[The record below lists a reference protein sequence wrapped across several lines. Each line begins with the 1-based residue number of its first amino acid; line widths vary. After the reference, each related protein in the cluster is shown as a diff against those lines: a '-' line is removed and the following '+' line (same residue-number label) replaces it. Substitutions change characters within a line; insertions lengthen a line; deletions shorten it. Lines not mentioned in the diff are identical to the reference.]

1 MGQKKKTPAPRS
13 KQSPSSATAE
23 VEPSGISA
31 GSVHDGG
38 FAGPDANVEPLDSA
52 MIKLECEKA
61 LASFRRGSYVK
72 ALRLM
77 KESCLRH
84 QDSALIYRVQGT
96 VCVKVASVF
105 EDLATKNR
113 YLRNAIESARKAV
126 ELSPNSIEFGHFYAN
141 MLYDAA
147 IDGRDG
153 IEYEEVV
160 HECHRA
166 LSIENPIDPAKESLQ
181 DETQQKILTPE
192 ARIAH
197 VQDEL
202 RSLIQKSNL
211 SSLSSWMKNL
221 GNGEEK
227 FRIIPFRRT
236 VEDPI
241 ESNLIQARRPNEI
254 KKATKTLEEKR
265 KEIEVQVAALRLLQQ
280 NSESSVSDNVGNVND
295 KGSDPTL
302 GTGQRS
308 GERRRHGNARKNGST
323 AERRDRVRSYWD
335 SMTKEMKKQ
344 LLRVKISDLKSHF
357 SSLKDDNANEIITEA
372 LSFCEA
378 NKTWRFWVCCR
389 CSEKF
394 LDSEAHMQHI
404 VHEHMGDV
412 LPRMQMVLPQSID
425 SERTEMLLSTPW
437 IPLDLSAAVKLLRS
451 QQKIQNTEFNG
462 FHSGDIMEDGDD
474 CFKDAWNDTS
484 PEKENLGDA
493 CNGCD
498 ENESEEGKMPITFH
512 LPNEWPIYDDP
523 ERAKLLE
530 KIRAA
535 FVLLIRHK
543 YLAASHHD
551 KVIQFT
557 LDELQNL
564 ASVSQFLSCGLG
576 QSPICICFL
585 GATQLMKILKFLQDL
600 SQACG
605 LSRYSEQSNPIDEV
619 NFGDLGLEVT
629 EEILFDGEDSCL
641 LLDEKLLGTECI
653 QEKYTGPALKNG
665 AIANSGD
672 IANGNNVSSGVNG
685 FLSWIFAG
693 PSSGEQI
700 VSWMRTKE
708 EKTNQGLEIMQIL
721 EKEFCH
727 LQNLCERKCEHLN
740 YEGAL
745 QTVEDLCLEEG
756 RKRETSAEF
765 THESYESVLRKRR
778 EELNESDHELVFIS
792 SRFEVDAI
800 TNVLKDA
807 ESLNHN
813 QFGYEESCAS
823 TSSQLRDLES
833 GEADEW
839 GLKVSFNEA
848 DSFIEIA
855 IQKQK
860 EQLSAELS
868 RIDAR
873 MMRSVTGMQQ
883 LELKLGPVSS
893 NDYQIVLL
901 PLVKSSMRAH
911 LEALAEKDAT
921 EKSDA
926 ARDALLV
933 ELTLDSKKEA
943 RGRNDNSKHTQEK
956 SKDKRKIKDTKKL
969 KDATLGNGHHFN
981 VDSMEHS
988 HLPVVSFGDHSEAG
1002 IVSEVGAL
1010 KKQEEEYM
1018 RQVELEEEERKLE
1031 KTLEYQRKIEN
1042 EAKEKHTAEQQKK
1055 YSSLVPM
1062 NVPETMDIVCT
1073 NNVVDDLCLQE
1084 QENSK
1089 NWIQTNGVPDNL
1101 EGTKVNTNGVLS
1113 STNHC
1118 AITDTAKLQRVKS
1131 QKVANGVA
1139 TQAIVLQSDQRIGR
1153 RGRRQ
1158 KASNKSVDRIY
1169 QVTPSESEN
1178 IKSQRS
1184 GTEGERESEYLRSN
1198 GIKFTGFLTRI
1209 LDALGKTPI
1218 KAPVKQ
1224 IYPLKLIVHEAE
1236 TKTLRQLQAEE
1247 DEEERFQADLKKAVR
1262 QSLDV
1267 YQGRRYMPPYLR
1279 TPLEVNKDGVLS
1291 DVTEES
1297 LSSTGVAIFGTG
1309 LQNEVGEYN
1318 CFLNVIIQSLWNL
1331 GLFRAEFLRRSTL
1344 EHHHVGDP
1352 CVVCSLYEIFTALTA
1367 ASSETHKEPVAPSS
1381 LRIALSNLYPDS
1393 SFFQEAQMNDAS
1405 EVLAVIFDCLHRSFA
1420 QSSSVSETES
1430 SESNCT
1436 GSWDCANRTC
1446 IAHSLFGMDIFEQLN
1461 CYSCGLESRHMKYTS
1476 FFHNINAN
1484 ALRTMKV
1491 TCVENSFDELLNLV
1505 EMNHQ
1510 LACDPEAGG
1519 CGKPNHI
1526 HHILTSPPHVFT
1538 IVLGWQNTCE
1548 TVEDIAATLAALN
1561 TEIDI
1566 SIMYRGLDP
1575 KSMYSLV
1582 SVVCYYGQHYHCFA
1596 YSHEHDRWIMYD
1608 DKTVKVIGSWSDVLS
1623 MCERGHLQPQ
1633 FRRSLKYKLQRK

>member
-1 MGQKKKTPAPRS
+1 MGQKKKPPASRS
-13 KQSPSSATAE
+13 KQSPSSTTAVTVVE
-23 VEPSGISA
+23 VEPSSEISDC
-31 GSVHDGG
+31 SVPEVG
-38 FAGPDANVEPLDSA
+38 FSGPEANVEPLDSA
-52 MIKLECEKA
+52 VVRQECEKA
-61 LASFRRGSYVK
+61 LASFQRGSYNK
-72 ALRLM
+72 AIRLM
-77 KESCLRH
+77 KESCSRH
-84 QDSALIYRVQGT
+84 QDSALIFRVQGT
-96 VCVKVASVF
+96 LYVKVASVF
-105 EDLATKNR
+105 ENLVTKQR
-113 YLRNAIESARKAV
+113 YLLNAIESARKAV

-141 MLYDAA
+141 LLYDAA
-147 IDGRDG
+147 SDGRDG
-153 IEYEEVV
+153 IEYDEVV
-160 HECHRA
+160 QECHRS
-166 LSIENPIDPAKESLQ
+166 LSIENPIDPARDSLQ

-192 ARIAH
+192 ARIVH

-202 RSLIQKSNL
+202 RSLIQKSNF

-221 GNGEEK
+221 GTGEEK
-227 FRIIPFRRT
+227 YRIIPIRRP

-241 ESNLIQARRPNEI
+241 ESNLIQTRRPNEI
-254 KKATKTLEEKR
+254 QKANKTREELR
-265 KEIEVQVAALRLLQQ
+265 KEIEVKVAAARLLQQ
-280 NSESSVSDNVGNVND
+280 KSESPPSDNAGTVNN
-295 KGSDPTL
+295 KGSDTTL
-302 GTGQRS
+302 GTGQR
-308 GERRRHGNARKNGST
+308 GGGKKRHGNARNNSST

-335 SMTKEMKKQ
+335 SMSKEMKKG
-344 LLRVKISDLKSHF
+344 LLRVKFSDLKSHF
-357 SSLKDDNANEIITEA
+357 SASKDDNANEIISEA
-372 LSFCEA
+372 MSFHKA
-378 NKTWRFWVCCR
+378 NKTWRFWACCR

-394 LDSEAHMQHI
+394 LDTEAHMQHI
-404 VHEHMGDV
+404 VQEHMGNV
-412 LPRMQMVLPQSID
+412 LPRMQMVLPESLN
-425 SERTEMLLSTPW
+425 SERIEMLLCTPW
-437 IPLDLSAAVKLLRS
+437 KPLDLSATMKLLRS

-462 FHSGDIMEDGDD
+462 FHSGDIMEEDDD

-484 PEKENLGDA
+484 PEKENLGDT
-493 CNGCD
+493 CNGVN
-498 ENESEEGKMPITFH
+498 ENEPEEGKMPITFH
-512 LPNEWPIYDDP
+512 LPDEWPISDDP

-535 FVLLIRHK
+535 FELLIRHK

-564 ASVSQFLSCGLG
+564 ASVSQFLNRGLG

-585 GATQLMKILKFLQDL
+585 GATQLRKILKFLQDL

-605 LSRYSEQSNPIDEV
+605 LSRYSEQSNPNDEI

-653 QEKYTGPALKNG
+653 QEKYMGSALKNVT
-665 AIANSGD
+665 IASSGD
-672 IANGNNVSSGVNG
+672 IANGNNVSSGADG
-685 FLSWIFAG
+685 FLSWIFTG
-693 PSSGEQI
+693 PSSEEQT
-700 VSWMRTKE
+700 VSWMRTME
-708 EKTNQGLEIMQIL
+708 EKTNQGVEIMQIL
-721 EKEFCH
+721 EKEFCV
-727 LQNLCERKCEHLN
+727 LQNLCERKCEHLS

-756 RKRETSAEF
+756 RKRETSADF

-778 EELNESDHELVFIS
+778 EELNESDHEFMFIS
-792 SRFEVDAI
+792 SRFELDAI

-807 ESLNHN
+807 DSLNHN
-813 QFGYEESCAS
+813 QFGYEESYAY
-823 TSSQLRDLES
+823 TSQLRDLEC
-833 GEADEW
+833 GEVDEW
-839 GLKVSFNEA
+839 GIKDSFNEA

-860 EQLSAELS
+860 EHLSSELS

-873 MMRSVTGMQQ
+873 MMRNVTGMQQ
-883 LELKLGPVSS
+883 LELKLGLVST
-893 NDYQIVLL
+893 NDYKIVLL
-901 PLVKSSMRAH
+901 PLVKSYMRSH
-911 LEALAEKDAT
+911 LEALAQKDAT

-933 ELTLDSKKEA
+933 ELALDSKKEA

-969 KDATLGNGHHFN
+969 KDATIGNGHHFN
-981 VDSMEHS
+981 VESMEQS
-988 HLPVVSFGDHSEAG
+988 HLPVASIGDPSEVD
-1002 IVSEVGAL
+1002 IVSEAL
-1010 KKQEEEYM
+1010 KEQEEES
-1018 RQVELEEEERKLE
+1018 RRRVELEEEEKKLE

-1042 EAKEKHTAEQQKK
+1042 EAKEKHNAEQQKK

-1062 NVPETMDIVCT
+1062 NVPETYIVCT
-1073 NNVVDDLCLQE
+1073 NNVGGDLYLEAQDK
-1084 QENSK
+1084 S
-1089 NWIQTNGVPDNL
+1089 NWSQTNGVPDIL
-1101 EGTKVNTNGVLS
+1101 ERTKVNTNGILP

-1118 AITDTAKLQRVKS
+1118 AISDAATVQDVKS
-1131 QKVANGVA
+1131 QKVVANGVA
-1139 TQAIVLQSDQRIGR
+1139 TQAGVFQSEQRIGR

-1158 KASNKSVDRIY
+1158 KASNKLADVKD
-1169 QVTPSESEN
+1169 QATPSESKNSE
-1178 IKSQRS
+1178 SMRS
-1184 GTEGERESEYLRSN
+1184 GTNNERQSETLISN
-1198 GIKFTGFLTRI
+1198 G
-1209 LDALGKTPI
+1209 D
-1218 KAPVKQ
+1218 
-1224 IYPLKLIVHEAE
+1224 AE

-1267 YQGRRYMPPYLR
+1267 YQGSRNMPTYPR
-1279 TPLEVNKDGVLS
+1279 TPLEVNNDGVLS

-1297 LSSTGVAIFGTG
+1297 LSSTGVVIFGTG

-1331 GLFRAEFLRRSTL
+1331 GMFRAEFLRRSTL

-1352 CVVCSLYEIFTALTA
+1352 CVVCSLYDIFTSLSA
-1367 ASSETHKEPVAPSS
+1367 ASSETRKEPVAPSS

-1420 QSSSVSETES
+1420 QSSSVSDAES

-1461 CYSCGLESRHMKYTS
+1461 CYSCGLESRHLKYTS
-1476 FFHNINAN
+1476 FFHNINAS

-1491 TCVENSFDELLNLV
+1491 TCVEDSFDELLNLV

-1519 CGKPNHI
+1519 CGKLNHI
-1526 HHILTSPPHVFT
+1526 HHILTTPPHVFT

-1548 TVEDIAATLAALN
+1548 TVEDIAATLSALN

-1566 SIMYRGLDP
+1566 SIIYRGLDP
-1575 KSMYSLV
+1575 KSIYSLA

-1633 FRRSLKYKLQRK
+1633 VLLYEKQR

>member
-1 MGQKKKTPAPRS
+1 MGQKKKTPASRS
-13 KQSPSSATAE
+13 KQSPPSVTPVTTAPE
-23 VEPSGISA
+23 DEPSEISA
-31 GSVHDGG
+31 CTVHEGECSG
-38 FAGPDANVEPLDSA
+38 ADANVDVEPLDSA
-52 MIKLECEKA
+52 VIKLECEKA
-61 LASFRRGSYVK
+61 LASFRRGSYNK
-72 ALRLM
+72 AIRLM

-96 VCVKVASVF
+96 VFVKVASVF

-113 YLRNAIESARKAV
+113 YLHNAIESARKAV
-126 ELSPNSIEFGHFYAN
+126 ELSPHSIEFGHFYAN
-141 MLYDAA
+141 LLYDAA

-153 IEYEEVV
+153 IEYDEVV
-160 HECHRA
+160 QECHRS

-192 ARIAH
+192 ARIVH

-211 SSLSSWMKNL
+211 SSLSTWMKNL

-227 FRIIPFRRT
+227 FRLIPIRRT

-241 ESNLIQARRPNEI
+241 ESNLIQAKRPNEI
-254 KKATKTLEEKR
+254 KKANKTLEEKR
-265 KEIEVQVAALRLLQQ
+265 KEIEVKVAALRLLQQ
-280 NSESSVSDNVGNVND
+280 NSESSVSDSIGNGND
-295 KGSDPTL
+295 KGSDTTL

-308 GERRRHGNARKNGST
+308 GERRRHGNARKNDST

-335 SMTKEMKKQ
+335 SVGKEMKKE
-344 LLRVKISDLKSHF
+344 LLRVKVSDLKSHF
-357 SSLKDDNANEIITEA
+357 SASKDDNANEIISEA
-372 LSFCEA
+372 LTFREV
-378 NKTWRFWVCCR
+378 NKTWRFWACCR

-404 VHEHMGDV
+404 VQEHMGNV
-412 LPRMQMVLPQSID
+412 IPKMQMVLPQSLNN
-425 SERTEMLLSTPW
+425 ERIEMLLSSPW
-437 IPLDLSAAVKLLRS
+437 KPLDISAAVKLLCS

-484 PEKENLGDA
+484 PEKENLGDT

-498 ENESEEGKMPITFH
+498 EIESEEGKMPITFH
-512 LPNEWPIYDDP
+512 LPDEWPISDDP

-530 KIRAA
+530 KLRAA
-535 FVLLIRHK
+535 FELLIRHK

-564 ASVSQFLSCGLG
+564 ASVSQFLNRGLG
-576 QSPICICFL
+576 QSPICIFFL
-585 GATQLMKILKFLQDL
+585 GATQLRKILKFLQDL

-605 LSRYSEQSNPIDEV
+605 LSRYSEQSNPNDEI

-653 QEKYTGPALKNG
+653 QEKYMGSALKNG
-665 AIANSGD
+665 TIASSGD
-672 IANGNNVSSGVNG
+672 IANGNNVSSGADG
-685 FLSWIFAG
+685 FLSWIFTG
-693 PSSGEQI
+693 PSGGEQT

-721 EKEFCH
+721 EKEFCN
-727 LQNLCERKCEHLN
+727 LQNLSERKCEHLS

-756 RKRETSAEF
+756 RKRETSADF
-765 THESYESVLRKRR
+765 THESYDSVLRKRR
-778 EELNESDHELVFIS
+778 EELNESDQELVFIS
-792 SRFEVDAI
+792 SRFELDAI

-813 QFGYEESCAS
+813 QFGYEESYAC
-823 TSSQLRDLES
+823 TSSPLRDVES
-833 GEADEW
+833 GEVDEW
-839 GLKVSFNEA
+839 GIKDSFNEA

-860 EQLSAELS
+860 EHLSSELS

-873 MMRSVTGMQQ
+873 MMRNVTGMQH

-901 PLVKSSMRAH
+901 PLVKSYMRSH

-926 ARDALLV
+926 AREAFLV
-933 ELTLDSKKEA
+933 ELALDSKKEA
-943 RGRNDNSKHTQEK
+943 LRRNANSKHTQEK
-956 SKDKRKIKDTKKL
+956 SKDKKKIKDTKKL
-969 KDATLGNGHHFN
+969 KDLKATIGNDHRFN
-981 VDSMEHS
+981 VASTEHS
-988 HLPVVSFGDHSEAG
+988 LPSLASYGDHSQADV
-1002 IVSEVGAL
+1002 VSEAVEAL
-1010 KKQEEEYM
+1010 KEQEEEY
-1018 RQVELEEEERKLE
+1018 RRRIELEDEERKLE
-1031 KTLEYQRKIEN
+1031 KTLEYQRRIEN
-1042 EAKEKHTAEQQKK
+1042 EAKEKHIAEQQKK

-1062 NVPETMDIVCT
+1062 SVAEAVYNVCT
-1073 NNVVDDLCLQE
+1073 DNVMDDLDLQE
-1084 QENSK
+1084 QELSISQENFIQK
-1089 NWIQTNGVPDNL
+1089 NGLPDDL
-1101 EGTKVNTNGVLS
+1101 EGSRVNTNGVLPS
-1113 STNHC
+1113 SNHC
-1118 AITDTAKLQRVKS
+1118 AISDAATVQDVKS
-1131 QKVANGVA
+1131 QKVVANGVA
-1139 TQAIVLQSDQRIGR
+1139 TQAGVFQSDQRIGR

-1158 KASNKSVDRIY
+1158 KASNKLVDGKD
-1169 QVTPSESEN
+1169 QATPSDSKNSESL
-1178 IKSQRS
+1178 RS
-1184 GTEGERESEYLRSN
+1184 GTNNERQSETLLSN
-1198 GIKFTGFLTRI
+1198 G
-1209 LDALGKTPI
+1209 D
-1218 KAPVKQ
+1218 
-1224 IYPLKLIVHEAE
+1224 AE

-1267 YQGRRYMPPYLR
+1267 YQGKRNMPTYLR
-1279 TPLEVNKDGVLS
+1279 TPLEVNNDGVLS
-1291 DVTEES
+1291 DVTEET

-1331 GLFRAEFLRRSTL
+1331 GMFRAEFLRRSTL

-1352 CVVCSLYEIFTALTA
+1352 CVVCSLYDIFTALSA
-1367 ASSETHKEPVAPSS
+1367 ASGETRKEPVAPSS

-1420 QSSSVSETES
+1420 QSSSVSDADS

-1476 FFHNINAN
+1476 FFHNINAS

-1526 HHILTSPPHVFT
+1526 HHILTTPPHVFT

-1548 TVEDIAATLAALN
+1548 TVEDIVATLAALN

-1575 KSMYSLV
+1575 KSIYSLV

-1596 YSHEHDRWIMYD
+1596 YSHDHDRWIMYD
-1608 DKTVKVIGSWSDVLS
+1608 DKTVKVIGSWNDVLS

-1633 FRRSLKYKLQRK
+1633 VLLYEKR